1 MTQQMARGGREALSC
16 VRQAGPHTD
25 THDTITPAT
34 TPLACQSPFG
44 PSVPRPQPMQP
55 TSQPTLPLTTWA
67 SSFCFDRKRI
77 AVTTYSAWISSDN
90 NFTSLL
96 GRVGNTNKCYIRKH
110 QHTWLHPEDKH
121 RSNTRDACEK
131 HKGTFFWPRY
141 IYSYVLSDVRRLALF
156 LRPLK
161 TSHYCLVHWHYNLDK
176 TPLFSRAIH
185 ENKDSRRYIWVH
197 LSLFSRLPLKG
208 SQRPIPRGSSKTP
221 QNKQCVARPFTAHT

>member
-1 MTQQMARGGREALSC
+1 MC
-16 VRQAGPHTD
+16 QAGRTPHRHPRYHHPRHHAPRLPVSLWSLCPSPTAHAAHQPAD
-25 THDTITPAT
+25 ASTNYMGVFYLLLTNTP
-34 TPLACQSPFG
+34 PEIL
-44 PSVPRPQPMQP
+44 PSI
-55 TSQPTLPLTTWA
+55 
-67 SSFCFDRKRI
+67 DRKRI
-77 AVTTYSAWISSDN
+77 AVTTYSTWISFDN
-90 NFTSLL
+90 NLTSLL